1 MEAWIPITIAAA
13 AAQTLRFMAQKQL
26 RTGGLTTAGA
36 TWARFLYSAPAIALL
51 AWAYA
56 AATGQGAPLR
66 GPGFWAF
73 ALAGGLAQIL
83 ATMCVV
89 ALFGRRNFAVGITF
103 KKTEVMLT
111 ALVGFVVLGDRITVA
126 GAAAIALGFV
136 AVLWLSDPPE
146 GAGRGWRRLLAPSAG
161 LGLLSGVFFA
171 VSAVGYRG
179 AVLALEGGDTGLR
192 AGAALAVVTAAQTLA
207 LGAWLLW
214 REPGQVAAVLG
225 AWRVAGLVGL
235 FSMLGSFCWFAAFA
249 LQNAAY
255 VFALGQIE
263 VAFSIL
269 AATLVFR
276 ESITAREGVGMAL
289 LTASIVT
296 LVWLG

>member
-13 AAQTLRFMAQKQL
+13 AAQTLRFMVQKHL
-26 RTGGLTTAGA
+26 RATALSTAGA
-36 TWARFLYSAPAIALL
+36 TWARFLYSAPLIA
-51 AWAYA
+51 AGVWAYGS
-56 AATGQGAPLR
+56 ATGQAAPDV
-66 GPGFWAF
+66 GSGFWVYAV
-73 ALAGGLAQIL
+73 AGGLAQIL

-111 ALVGFVVLGDRITVA
+111 VLVGFVVLGDRITLP
-126 GAAAIALGFV
+126 GALAIGIGFV

-146 GAGRGWRRLLAPSAG
+146 ASGRGLRRLFNRSAAI
-161 LGLLSGVFFA
+161 GLLSGFLFA
-171 VSAVGYRG
+171 VSGVGYRG

-192 AGAALAVVTAAQTLA
+192 AGTALAFVTAAQTLG

-214 REPGQVAAVLG
+214 REPGQAGSVLR

-235 FSMLGSFCWFAAFA
+235 FSMIGSFCWFAAFA

-255 VFALGQIE
+255 VFALGQVEI
-263 VAFSIL
+263 AFSIL
-269 AATLVFR
+269 VATLVFR
-276 ESITAREGVGMAL
+276 ERIAGREAAGMAL
-289 LTASIVT
+289 LTGSILL
-296 LVWLG
+296 LVLFG